1 MFALLFSVALC
12 FAQAPTFPQ
21 KTIIFDR
28 NISVKVEMATSPMQK
43 ERGLMGRTHLAN
55 GQGMLFVFEPAQTL
69 SFWMKNTLIP
79 LSIGFFRENKTLIEI
94 KDMEPIHGPVRE
106 ELLPRYESS
115 EPAMY
120 ALEVPKGWFTQNK
133 IKPGTKFRFK

>member
-1 MFALLFSVALC
+1 MFALLLSAVLC

-21 KTIIFDR
+21 KTIVFDR

-43 ERGLMGRTHLAN
+43 ERGLMGRTHLAH